1 MEGPT
6 PVSALIHA
14 ATMVTAGV
22 YLVARAHPLFLAG
35 PIAADVVAW
44 VGAITALMAA
54 SAALVI
60 NDIKRVL
67 AYSTISQLGYMFLAL
82 GVGAYGAAVF
92 HMVTNAFFKAL
103 LFLGAG
109 SVMHSLHD
117 ELDMRRMGGLRRYLP
132 VTTGT
137 FIVAWLAIAG
147 IFPFA
152 GFWSKDAIL
161 ARAFEQNRWGLWAVG
176 LLGAFLTAF
185 YMARQVYLVFYG
197 NERRRDRATVPHE
210 SPAVM
215 TVPMIVLAVLTVLG
229 GVLNLPFRSAEWLSR
244 WLAPVFADAPEPAGA
259 SFAEGAALAG
269 AALAVSAVRDRRR
282 PPPVPP
288 RPRRLGSAD
297 RPARPRR
304 PRSRERLLDRPGLHR
319 ECRRAGPAVGG
330 LARRR
335 ARPHGRRRGR
345 ERSGLGGPSL
355 GRVDAA
361 APVRPG
367 APVRARHRR
376 RRRPARPGTGHAVMV
391 IAISGYLEPI
401 ICDPIIPIPPLPPEC
416 MLPWPSPIRAWLA
429 SHCACM
435 SSGICSRNR
444 WCIVS

>member
-1 MEGPT
+1 M
-6 PVSALIHA
+6 
-14 ATMVTAGV
+14 
-22 YLVARAHPLFLAG
+22 
-35 PIAADVVAW
+35 W
-44 VGAITALMAA
+44 
-54 SAALVI
+54 
-60 NDIKRVL
+60 
-67 AYSTISQLGYMFLAL
+67 
-82 GVGAYGAAVF
+82 GAYGAAVF

-132 VTTGT
+132 VTAGT

-176 LLGAFLTAF
+176 LLGGFLTAF
-185 YMARQVYLVFYG
+185 YMARQVYLVVYG

-269 AALAVSAVRDRRR
+269 AALAVSAVGIAAARHLYRHGLGASDPLTARLGPAARVLENAFWIDRAYTASVGG
-282 PPPVPP
+282 PG
-288 RPRRLGSAD
+288 RRLA
-297 RPARPRR
+297 
-304 PRSRERLLDRPGLHR
+304 
-319 ECRRAGPAVGG
+319 
-330 LARRR
+330 
-335 ARPHGRRRGR
+335 
-345 ERSGLGGPSL
+345 
-355 GRVDAA
+355 
-361 APVRPG
+361 
-367 APVRARHRR
+367 
-376 RRRPARPGTGHAVMV
+376 
-391 IAISGYLEPI
+391 
-401 ICDPIIPIPPLPPEC
+401 
-416 MLPWPSPIRAWLA
+416 AWLA
-429 SHCACM
+429 DVLDRTVVDGAVNGAAWVVRR
-435 SSGICSRNR
+435 SGEWMRRLQSGQVRQYALAIAAGAVLLVLGLVMRS
-444 WCIVS
+444 W